1 MTSPKTR
8 RVLAELRTK
17 YDNDRCFECGAHN
30 PQWASATYGIW
41 ICLECSGKHRGLG
54 VHLSFVRSVTM
65 DKWKESELEKM
76 KVGGNSKMK
85 SFLEERDESSQP
97 IRTKYNTKAAS
108 LYKDKILVESQGGT
122 WDEANSPA
130 QKMSFQSSTK
140 SSSHDSNSSSNKSK
154 TFQNKNDTFY
164 SDFDDVPS
172 GMARSNTVDGG
183 FDSYQN
189 SGNLPPSQG
198 GRYSGFGNQV
208 ESGPPRSSSVN
219 DFYEG
224 SVNGLTSGLSALSNE
239 AINLT
244 EKMAEKVTDVGLK
257 MSEAASEKSTEVYN
271 SLTQTSWSAFSIGA
285 SRLTERMS
293 EAGKKLS
300 EVATQ
305 KSSEVYGT
313 VSDKVKEGELLK
325 GISDQ
330 ASSVAGLVSNY
341 SKSGWGQL
349 SSMWN
354 QQSNYQQPCE
364 QSNLIYTSGGGYNAD
379 NCNDGGYQ
387 DISSNSEKRLS
398 SQNSDDWTSG
408 WDTWGQDNNSSD
420 ATAKTKKSS
429 KGKLSKS
436 KKDDQK
442 SKLIDFGNESE
453 EKSKKSALS
462 DAWDNDGWETLN
474 KDD

>member
-17 YDNDRCFECGAHN
+17 DDNDRCFECGAHN

-76 KVGGNSKMK
+76 KVGGNRKMK
-85 SFLEERDESSQP
+85 SFLEERDESSLP

-122 WDEANSPA
+122 WDEASSPA
-130 QKMSFQSSTK
+130 QKMSFQSSTM
-140 SSSHDSNSSSNKSK
+140 SSHDKTGQNRSKTSNS
-154 TFQNKNDTFY
+154 KNDTFY

-208 ESGPPRSSSVN
+208 ESGPPRSSSVT

-224 SVNGLTSGLSALSNE
+224 SVNGLTS
-239 AINLT
+239 
-244 EKMAEKVTDVGLK
+244 
-257 MSEAASEKSTEVYN
+257 
-271 SLTQTSWSAFSIGA
+271 SWSAFSIGA
-285 SRLTERMS
+285 SKLTERMS

-341 SKSGWGQL
+341 SKSGWSNL
-349 SSMWN
+349 SAMWN

-364 QSNLIYTSGGGYNAD
+364 QSNLIYTSGGGSYNAD
-379 NCNDGGYQ
+379 NGNDASYH
-387 DISSNSEKRLS
+387 DISTTSEKRLS
-398 SQNSDDWTSG
+398 TQNSDDWTSG
-408 WDTWGQDNNSSD
+408 WDTWGQDNYSTES
-420 ATAKTKKSS
+420 KTKKSS
-429 KGKLSKS
+429 KGKASKS

-442 SKLIDFGNESE
+442 SKLIDFGAETE

>member
-224 SVNGLTSGLSALSNE
+224 SVNGLTS
-239 AINLT
+239 
-244 EKMAEKVTDVGLK
+244 
-257 MSEAASEKSTEVYN
+257 
-271 SLTQTSWSAFSIGA
+271 SWSAFSIGA

-305 KSSEVYGT
+305 KSSEVYGN

-408 WDTWGQDNNSSD
+408 WDTWGQDNNSFD
-420 ATAKTKKSS
+420 TTAKTKKSS

>member
-17 YDNDRCFECGAHN
+17 DDNDRCFECGAHN

-76 KVGGNSKMK
+76 KVGGNRKMK
-85 SFLEERDESSQP
+85 NFLEEKDESSLP

-122 WDEANSPA
+122 WDEASSPA
-130 QKMSFQSSTK
+130 QKMSFQSSTM
-140 SSSHDSNSSSNKSK
+140 SSQDKTGQNRSK
-154 TFQNKNDTFY
+154 TSHSKNDTFY

-208 ESGPPRSSSVN
+208 ESGPPRSSSVT

-224 SVNGLTSGLSALSNE
+224 SVNGLTS
-239 AINLT
+239 
-244 EKMAEKVTDVGLK
+244 
-257 MSEAASEKSTEVYN
+257 
-271 SLTQTSWSAFSIGA
+271 SWSAFSFGA
-285 SRLTERMS
+285 SKLTERMS

-341 SKSGWGQL
+341 SKSGWSNL
-349 SSMWN
+349 SAMWN

-364 QSNLIYTSGGGYNAD
+364 QSNLIYTSGGGGYNAD
-379 NCNDGGYQ
+379 NGNDGSYH
-387 DISSNSEKRLS
+387 DISTTSEKRLS
-398 SQNSDDWTSG
+398 TQNSDDWTSG
-408 WDTWGQDNNSSD
+408 WDTWGQDNHSTES
-420 ATAKTKKSS
+420 KTKKSS
-429 KGKLSKS
+429 KGKASKS

-442 SKLIDFGNESE
+442 SKLIDFGAETE

>member
-17 YDNDRCFECGAHN
+17 DDNDRCFECGAHN

-76 KVGGNSKMK
+76 KVGGNRKMK
-85 SFLEERDESSQP
+85 SFLEERDESSLP

-122 WDEANSPA
+122 WDEASSPA
-130 QKMSFQSSTK
+130 QKMSFQSSTV
-140 SSSHDSNSSSNKSK
+140 SSQDKTGQNRSK
-154 TFQNKNDTFY
+154 TSHSKNDTFY

-208 ESGPPRSSSVN
+208 ESGPPRSSSVT

-224 SVNGLTSGLSALSNE
+224 SVNGLTS
-239 AINLT
+239 
-244 EKMAEKVTDVGLK
+244 
-257 MSEAASEKSTEVYN
+257 
-271 SLTQTSWSAFSIGA
+271 SWSAFSFGA
-285 SRLTERMS
+285 SKLTERMS

-341 SKSGWGQL
+341 SKSGWSNL
-349 SSMWN
+349 SAMWN

-364 QSNLIYTSGGGYNAD
+364 QSNLIYTSGGGSYNAD
-379 NCNDGGYQ
+379 NGNDGSYH
-387 DISSNSEKRLS
+387 DISTTSEKRLS
-398 SQNSDDWTSG
+398 TQNSDDWTSG
-408 WDTWGQDNNSSD
+408 WDTWGQDNHS
-420 ATAKTKKSS
+420 TETKTKKSS
-429 KGKLSKS
+429 KGKASKS
-436 KKDDQK
+436 KRDDQK
-442 SKLIDFGNESE
+442 SKLIDFGAETE
-453 EKSKKSALS
+453 ETSKKSALS

>member
-1 MTSPKTR
+1 
-8 RVLAELRTK
+8 
-17 YDNDRCFECGAHN
+17 
-30 PQWASATYGIW
+30 
-41 ICLECSGKHRGLG
+41 
-54 VHLSFVRSVTM
+54 
-65 DKWKESELEKM
+65 
-76 KVGGNSKMK
+76 
-85 SFLEERDESSQP
+85 LEERDESSLP

-122 WDEANSPA
+122 WDEASSPA
-130 QKMSFQSSTK
+130 QKMSFQSSTM
-140 SSSHDSNSSSNKSK
+140 SSHDKTGQNRSK
-154 TFQNKNDTFY
+154 TSHSKNDTFY

-208 ESGPPRSSSVN
+208 ESGPPRSSSVT

-224 SVNGLTSGLSALSNE
+224 SVNGLTS
-239 AINLT
+239 
-244 EKMAEKVTDVGLK
+244 
-257 MSEAASEKSTEVYN
+257 
-271 SLTQTSWSAFSIGA
+271 SWSAFSIGA
-285 SRLTERMS
+285 SKLTERMS

-341 SKSGWGQL
+341 SKSGWTNL
-349 SSMWN
+349 SAMWN

-364 QSNLIYTSGGGYNAD
+364 QSNLIYTSGGGSYNAD
-379 NCNDGGYQ
+379 NGNGGSYH
-387 DISSNSEKRLS
+387 DISSSEKRLS
-398 SQNSDDWTSG
+398 TQNSDDWTSG
-408 WDTWGQDNNSSD
+408 WDTWGQDDHSTES
-420 ATAKTKKSS
+420 KTKKSS
-429 KGKLSKS
+429 KGKASKS

-442 SKLIDFGNESE
+442 SKLIDFGAETE

>member
-17 YDNDRCFECGAHN
+17 DDNDRCFECGAHN

-76 KVGGNSKMK
+76 KVGGNRKMK
-85 SFLEERDESSQP
+85 SFLEEKDESSLP

-122 WDEANSPA
+122 WDEASSPA
-130 QKMSFQSSTK
+130 QKMSFQSSTM
-140 SSSHDSNSSSNKSK
+140 SSQDKTGQNRSK
-154 TFQNKNDTFY
+154 TSHSKNDTFY

-208 ESGPPRSSSVN
+208 ESGPPRSSSVT

-224 SVNGLTSGLSALSNE
+224 SVNGLTS
-239 AINLT
+239 
-244 EKMAEKVTDVGLK
+244 
-257 MSEAASEKSTEVYN
+257 
-271 SLTQTSWSAFSIGA
+271 SWSAFSFGA
-285 SRLTERMS
+285 SKLTERMS

-341 SKSGWGQL
+341 SKSGWSNL
-349 SSMWN
+349 SAMWN

-364 QSNLIYTSGGGYNAD
+364 QSNLIYTSGGGGYNAD
-379 NCNDGGYQ
+379 NGNDGSYH
-387 DISSNSEKRLS
+387 DISTTSEKRLS
-398 SQNSDDWTSG
+398 TQNSDDWTSG
-408 WDTWGQDNNSSD
+408 WDTWGQDNHSTES
-420 ATAKTKKSS
+420 KTKKSS
-429 KGKLSKS
+429 KGKASKS

-442 SKLIDFGNESE
+442 SKLIDFGAETE

>member
-17 YDNDRCFECGAHN
+17 DDNDRCFECGAHN

-76 KVGGNSKMK
+76 KAGGNRRMK
-85 SFLEERDESSQP
+85 QFLEDRDESTLP

-130 QKMSFQSSTK
+130 QKMSVQSSSTM
-140 SSSHDSNSSSNKSK
+140 SSSQEPKISQARSK
-154 TFQNKNDTFY
+154 TSQSKNDTFY
-164 SDFDDVPS
+164 SDFDDLPS

-208 ESGPPRSSSVN
+208 ESGPPRSSSVT

-224 SVNGLTSGLSALSNE
+224 SVNGLTS
-239 AINLT
+239 
-244 EKMAEKVTDVGLK
+244 
-257 MSEAASEKSTEVYN
+257 
-271 SLTQTSWSAFSIGA
+271 SWSVFSIGA
-285 SRLTERMS
+285 SRLTEKMS

-305 KSSEVYGT
+305 KSSEVYST
-313 VSDKVKEGELLK
+313 VNDKVKEGEILK

-341 SKSGWGQL
+341 SKSGWSNL
-349 SSMWN
+349 ASMWN
-354 QQSNYQQPCE
+354 QQSSYQQPCE
-364 QSNLIYTSGGGYNAD
+364 QSNLIYTSGAGYNAD
-379 NCNDGGYQ
+379 SGHDGGYQ
-387 DISSNSEKRLS
+387 DISSSSEKRLS
-398 SQNSDDWTSG
+398 TQNSDDWTSG
-408 WDTWGQDNNSSD
+408 WDSWGQDNQSTEVNS
-420 ATAKTKKSS
+420 KTKKSTKS
-429 KGKLSKS
+429 KASKS

-442 SKLIDFGNESE
+442 NKLIDFGTETE
-453 EKSKKSALS
+453 DTSKKSALS

>member
-17 YDNDRCFECGAHN
+17 DDNDRCFECGAHN

-76 KVGGNSKMK
+76 KVGGNRKMK
-85 SFLEERDESSQP
+85 SFLEERDESSLP

-122 WDEANSPA
+122 WDEASSPA
-130 QKMSFQSSTK
+130 QKMSFQSSTM
-140 SSSHDSNSSSNKSK
+140 SSQDKTGQNRSK
-154 TFQNKNDTFY
+154 TSHSKNDTFY

-208 ESGPPRSSSVN
+208 ESGPPRSSSVT

-224 SVNGLTSGLSALSNE
+224 SVNGLTS
-239 AINLT
+239 
-244 EKMAEKVTDVGLK
+244 
-257 MSEAASEKSTEVYN
+257 
-271 SLTQTSWSAFSIGA
+271 SWSAFSFGA
-285 SRLTERMS
+285 SKLTERMS

-341 SKSGWGQL
+341 SKSGWSNL
-349 SSMWN
+349 SAMWN

-364 QSNLIYTSGGGYNAD
+364 QSNLIYTSGGGGYNAD
-379 NCNDGGYQ
+379 NGNDGSYH
-387 DISSNSEKRLS
+387 DISTTSEKRLS
-398 SQNSDDWTSG
+398 TQNSDDWTSG
-408 WDTWGQDNNSSD
+408 WDTWGQDNHS
-420 ATAKTKKSS
+420 TETKTKKSS
-429 KGKLSKS
+429 KGKASKS
-436 KKDDQK
+436 KRDDQK
-442 SKLIDFGNESE
+442 SKLIDFGAETE
-453 EKSKKSALS
+453 ETSKKSALS

>member
-17 YDNDRCFECGAHN
+17 DDNDRCFECGAHN

-76 KVGGNSKMK
+76 KVGGNRKMK
-85 SFLEERDESSQP
+85 SFLEEKDESSLP

-122 WDEANSPA
+122 WDEASSPA
-130 QKMSFQSSTK
+130 QKMSFQSSTM
-140 SSSHDSNSSSNKSK
+140 SSQDKTGQNRSK
-154 TFQNKNDTFY
+154 TSHSKNDTFY
-164 SDFDDVPS
+164 SDYDDVPS

-208 ESGPPRSSSVN
+208 ESGPPRSSSVT

-224 SVNGLTSGLSALSNE
+224 SVNGLTS
-239 AINLT
+239 
-244 EKMAEKVTDVGLK
+244 
-257 MSEAASEKSTEVYN
+257 
-271 SLTQTSWSAFSIGA
+271 SWSAFSFGA
-285 SRLTERMS
+285 SKLTERMS

-341 SKSGWGQL
+341 SKSGWSNL
-349 SSMWN
+349 SAMWN

-364 QSNLIYTSGGGYNAD
+364 QSNLIYTSGGGGYNAD
-379 NCNDGGYQ
+379 NGNDGSYH
-387 DISSNSEKRLS
+387 DISTTSEKRLS
-398 SQNSDDWTSG
+398 TQNSDDWTSG
-408 WDTWGQDNNSSD
+408 WDTWGQDNHSTES
-420 ATAKTKKSS
+420 KTKKSS
-429 KGKLSKS
+429 KG
-436 KKDDQK
+436 DQK
-442 SKLIDFGNESE
+442 SKLIDFGAETE
-453 EKSKKSALS
+453 DKSKKSALS